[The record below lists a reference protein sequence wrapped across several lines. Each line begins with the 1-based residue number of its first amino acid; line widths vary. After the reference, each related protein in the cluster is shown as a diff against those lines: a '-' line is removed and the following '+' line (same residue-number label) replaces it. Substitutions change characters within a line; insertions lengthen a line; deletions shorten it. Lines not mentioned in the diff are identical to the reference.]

1 LIAASIFPLKR
12 NGAMRSNRK
21 MTPTV
26 MPVHLKNFAL
36 FHTYRVSAHLCAQE
50 DTKDVKVHSEIAQGM
65 NEFLTLG
72 IEVRPKAN
80 MPIAKSGVSVISKW
94 DVVKRQTLEN

>member
-1 LIAASIFPLKR
+1 
-12 NGAMRSNRK
+12 
-21 MTPTV
+21 
-26 MPVHLKNFAL
+26 
-36 FHTYRVSAHLCAQE
+36 
-50 DTKDVKVHSEIAQGM
+50 VKVHSEIAQGM

-94 DVVKRQTLEN
+94 GIVIRQTLNN